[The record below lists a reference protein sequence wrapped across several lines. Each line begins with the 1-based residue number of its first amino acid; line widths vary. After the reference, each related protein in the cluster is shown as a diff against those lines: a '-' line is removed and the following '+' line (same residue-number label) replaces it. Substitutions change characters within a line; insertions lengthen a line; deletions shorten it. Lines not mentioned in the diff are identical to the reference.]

1 MSTRKRCFFVRS
13 NAMRSCTTISCISTR
28 NTAYNSSES
37 AIGALEPGF
46 MSFTPIPMSSTGAG
60 ANFNWL
66 PFTLMSLTEWERP
79 WVTKGL
85 VVWLVVLFK
94 LELVIEFVLGL
105 EAEFELGLQFAVVV
119 VELEL
124 ELELLSCVGFGLAIW
139 RFGLGMDFDLDFILE
154 FAHDVE
160 LRVMVWSVSRLVG
173 SDVESGD
180 TDILAGVVDF
190 DDPASVASWLADW
203 DRIAW
208 PPSLSLNAIW

>member
-1 MSTRKRCFFVRS
+1 
-13 NAMRSCTTISCISTR
+13 
-28 NTAYNSSES
+28 
-37 AIGALEPGF
+37 
-46 MSFTPIPMSSTGAG
+46 MSSTGAG

-85 VVWLVVLFK
+85 VVWLAVLFK
-94 LELVIEFVLGL
+94 LELVIEFALGV
-105 EAEFELGLQFAVVV
+105 EAEFELRLQFAVVVV

-124 ELELLSCVGFGLAIW
+124 ELELLSWVEFGLIVW
-139 RFGLGMDFDLDFILE
+139 RFGLGVDFDLDFILG

-160 LRVMVWSVSRLVG
+160 LRVTVWSVSRLVG
-173 SDVESGD
+173 SDAESGD
-180 TDILAGVVDF
+180 TDILAGVDF

-208 PPSLSLNAIW
+208 PPSLSFNAIW